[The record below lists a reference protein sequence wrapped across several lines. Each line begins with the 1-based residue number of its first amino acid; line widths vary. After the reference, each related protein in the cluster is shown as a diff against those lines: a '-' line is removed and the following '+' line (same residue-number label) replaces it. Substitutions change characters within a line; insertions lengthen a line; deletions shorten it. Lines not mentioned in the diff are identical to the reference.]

1 MVFIPC
7 LYSNKVGEIIKQFM
21 KEFCMTWRSDKIG
34 SIRAMTKN
42 KTVLETSRCLLYEN
56 ISFYCLEA
64 ILNFGM
70 VVDLNLESPCRH
82 LIQT

>member
-1 MVFIPC
+1 
-7 LYSNKVGEIIKQFM
+7 
-21 KEFCMTWRSDKIG
+21 MTWRSDKIG